1 MSIRAPDSP
10 AEIEEEVLPSFGATV
25 KDNAAF
31 KDPYQ
36 DQHDEINELVG
47 KLSMKSEEDHQQPRM
62 MSNDDSFSNI
72 APAMEKDND
81 AKQGEQNIDD
91 LNLDQSLTDKEIAQP
106 PSK

>member
-36 DQHDEINELVG
+36 D
-47 KLSMKSEEDHQQPRM
+47 
-62 MSNDDSFSNI
+62 
-72 APAMEKDND
+72 
-81 AKQGEQNIDD
+81 
-91 LNLDQSLTDKEIAQP
+91 
-106 PSK
+106 